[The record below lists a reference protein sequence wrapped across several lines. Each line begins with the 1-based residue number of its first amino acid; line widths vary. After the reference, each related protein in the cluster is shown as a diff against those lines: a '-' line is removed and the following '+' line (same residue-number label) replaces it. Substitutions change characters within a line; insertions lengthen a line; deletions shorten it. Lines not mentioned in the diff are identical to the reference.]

1 MIQQVCNVEY
11 KQSWYVCQ
19 IFQCTPLRGYKLMT
33 SSCFRPFYTPPC
45 HLDIF
50 WRPPL
55 MMSFIYTEKKKRC
68 IMNRAQLQS
77 ILVNTNIG
85 FVQIDLHTPF
95 ANLSKYNKL
104 NFVGSQPL
112 CLPIE
117 VTKVYVI
124 IWLLFSISVIKV
136 LSFGR
141 HPPPPLSNDVI
152 NL

>member
-1 MIQQVCNVEY
+1 MY

-33 SSCFRPFYTPPC
+33 SSRFRPFYTPPSPLSSW
-45 HLDIF
+45 HF
-50 WRPPL
+50 FTPPSPPL

-124 IWLLFSISVIKV
+124 IWLLFSIRS
-136 LSFGR
+136 L
-141 HPPPPLSNDVI
+141 
-152 NL
+152 